1 MVKAF
6 NAIGAQHMANPWF
19 GGQSASMFLCGDDS
33 AAKRTVAGLAD
44 ALGFEPVDVGPL
56 VQARLL
62 EPLAMLWTSMA
73 YAYVQESVD
82 HGVPE
87 GRCAGDAPPRHAAE
101 RGPQHGQR
109 RRAGAGRH
117 DRNRS
122 QNAQRVRPLPHR
134 EPR

>member
-33 AAKRTVAGLAD
+33 TAKRTVAGLAD

-73 YAYVQESVD
+73 YAYVQESVG
-82 HGVPE
+82 HRVPE
-87 GRCAGDAPPRHAAE
+87 GRC
-101 RGPQHGQR
+101 RGCSATTCG
-109 RRAGAGRH
+109 GA
-117 DRNRS
+117 RS
-122 QNAQRVRPLPHR
+122 ATWSTPACRSGSP
-134 EPR
+134 